1 MLKIKNTGR
10 FDKEYRLLVQDN
22 PELAGLVTKQ
32 VELFVKN
39 PKDTRIRNHKLTKSM
54 LGKWA
59 FGVTGDIRI
68 VYEWQGK
75 NVVRFLAIG
84 GHSEVYN

>member
-32 VELFVKN
+32 VELFVTNLTEELENKN
-39 PKDTRIRNHKLTKSM
+39 L
-54 LGKWA
+54 
-59 FGVTGDIRI
+59 
-68 VYEWQGK
+68 
-75 NVVRFLAIG
+75 
-84 GHSEVYN
+84 